1 MWLEKN
7 PIYIL
12 TAIFVAVVTYKKPDW
27 FWQTRKTLLIRR
39 RIGDRATAIFCYAL
53 VVALII
59 SAII

>member
-1 MWLEKN
+1 MN

-53 VVALII
+53 AVALIV